1 MALPQLKKILYF
13 WDRTLGHTPPNRQQD
28 IELLGVSIN
37 VCFWQASVFVIYA
50 LPGTL
55 IAIKMK
61 PKHNTKQTSRKSPE
75 VKLLKFFIIKFFT
88 IKFSRRYGITSV
100 PLPKLGKPDPSGME
114 RFLL

>member
-1 MALPQLKKILYF
+1 MFLFLSVDPNIQLTKQIVKPFWTLLTILMALPQLKKILYF

-61 PKHNTKQTSRKSPE
+61 PKHNTKQTSR
-75 VKLLKFFIIKFFT
+75 
-88 IKFSRRYGITSV
+88 
-100 PLPKLGKPDPSGME
+100 
-114 RFLL
+114 